1 MNFNI
6 KELAKSQI
14 EVSFVLTPED
24 LKPYLEQA
32 LKDIAKDS
40 SIAGYRPGKAP
51 ASLIKDKVD
60 PVTLLEEGAE
70 KAIRDI
76 WPKTAE
82 EQQIDGVGS
91 PKVEITKIAPDNNL
105 EFKVTVDIMPKITLP
120 DLKEIV
126 APLGKEKTISKVEK
140 IEIEDSLQ
148 WLSDSR
154 AITTKV
160 ERGAENG
167 DLVNISFKTF
177 NEGKELEDSQSD
189 NYPLILGKGHFLD
202 GFEKAIIGLKASEEK
217 SFSVIAPADY
227 WEENLRGKTLD
238 FQVKVN
244 EVMERKLPELN
255 DEFAKTLGQF
265 ESLEDL
271 KKSIEE
277 GIKGE
282 KDRAESERIRNLI
295 LKNIADKVTI
305 DLPDSLVN
313 GELQAMLHDLKHQCE
328 DHGLSFEDYL
338 KQVKKTEEEIT
349 KDLKE
354 NASIKAKAD
363 LILRAIAKEQKI
375 TANEDEVSVAV
386 TEVLRSM
393 GEETSE
399 LNSDDIKLYAK
410 EVVIRRKTWEY
421 LESFLPQEGVKVTE
435 AETTQSQ
442 KDAV

>member
-1 MNFNI
+1 MNFTI

-14 EVSFVLTPED
+14 EVNFILTPED

-40 SIAGYRPGKAP
+40 SVAGYRPGKAP
-51 ASLIKDKVD
+51 ANLIKDRID
-60 PVTLLEEGAE
+60 PVALLEEGAE

-105 EFKVTVDIMPKITLP
+105 EFKVTVDTMPKIVLP
-120 DLKEIV
+120 DLKTIIE
-126 APLGKEKTISKVEK
+126 PLGKEKVSSKVEK
-140 IEIEDSLQ
+140 KEIEDSLQ
-148 WLSDSR
+148 WLADSR
-154 AITTKV
+154 ATTAKV

-167 DLVNISFKTF
+167 DLVNVNFKTF
-177 NEGKELEDSQSD
+177 SEGKELEESQSD

-202 GFEKAIIGLKASEEK
+202 GFEKAIIGLKAGEEK
-217 SFSVIAPADY
+217 NFSVVAPADY
-227 WEENLRGKTLD
+227 WEETLRGKTLD
-238 FQVKVN
+238 FQVKMN
-244 EVMERKLPELN
+244 EVMERKLPEVN

-265 ESLEDL
+265 ENIESL
-271 KKSIEE
+271 KKSIED
-277 GIKGE
+277 GIQGE
-282 KDRAESERIRNLI
+282 KDRAEGERIRGLI
-295 LKNIADKVTI
+295 LKNIADKVTV

-349 KDLKE
+349 KDLRE
-354 NASIKAKAD
+354 NAATKAKAD
-363 LILRAIAKEQKI
+363 LILRTVSKEQKFA
-375 TANEDEVSVAV
+375 ANEDEVNVAV
-386 TEVLRSM
+386 TEVLRSL

-399 LNSDDIKLYAK
+399 LNSDEIKLYAK
-410 EVVIRRKTWEY
+410 EMVIRRKTWEY
-421 LESFLPQEGVKVTE
+421 LESFLPQESVKVTE
-435 AETTQSQ
+435 EATTQSK
-442 KDAV
+442 KDTV